1 MLGKDECVAVLMG
14 GPGSERRVSLASGAA
29 VLRALQS
36 AGLQA
41 VAVELTEAKL
51 VLPPGCRL
59 AFNVIHGT
67 YGEDGRLQAE
77 LQQLGCRYT
86 GAGVES
92 SALAFDKNR
101 AKERF
106 VAAGVPTPRSQ
117 TLELS
122 QEATASWPRPQL
134 SLPLVVKPP
143 CEGSSVG
150 VHVVRDEAEWE
161 PALRDAARY
170 GRNVLVESF
179 IKGRELTVA
188 VLDDVALP
196 VVEIVPREGF
206 YNMENKYP
214 WLSGGAGSEYHC
226 PALLT
231 EEATARVQ
239 QAALAAHRA
248 LGVEVYSRVDVL
260 LDDEDQPYVL
270 EVNTLPGMTETSLLP
285 KAAAQA
291 GLGFEEL
298 CLKIAALSWSLQR

>member
-1 MLGKDECVAVLMG
+1 MLGQNECVAVLMG
-14 GPGSERRVSLASGAA
+14 GPGSERQVSLASGAA

-36 AGLQA
+36 AGLPA

-51 VLPPGCRL
+51 ELPPGCRL

-67 YGEDGRLQAE
+67 YGEDGRLQAD
-77 LQQLGCRYT
+77 LQRSGCRYT
-86 GAGVES
+86 GAGVDS

-106 VAAGVPTPRSQ
+106 FAAGVPTPQ
-117 TLELS
+117 AQILGLPDLC
-122 QEATASWPRPQL
+122 ATDWPRPSL
-134 SLPLVVKPP
+134 PLPLVVKPP

-150 VHVVRDEAEWE
+150 VHVVQREAQWE

-170 GRNVLVESF
+170 GRTALVESF

-214 WLSGGAGSEYHC
+214 WLAGGAGSEYHC
-226 PALLT
+226 PAPLS
-231 EEATARVQ
+231 EQATARVQ

-260 LDDEDQPYVL
+260 LDDQEQPFVL

-291 GLGFEEL
+291 GLGFVEL
-298 CLKIAALSWSLQR
+298 CLKIAELSWSLQR